1 MEFAMHLPIDQL
13 LEWGIEVL

>member
-1 MEFAMHLPIDQL
+1 MELAMHLPIDQL